1 MKKVLLVLTVFSLF
15 TSGLFA
21 SAARID
27 GMGLGAAS
35 WMVQDQYLAYKY
47 FPQMVSEYNNSA
59 VVEASNNTYGYV
71 DLSCLNGV
79 VGIIANSPSAS
90 VIAPAINSS
99 GAIYSM
105 GNFGFGITYGSSNTE
120 NLTGAITG
128 NSEGTYTSAHAY
140 NIGLEAGYTMDLK
153 KNMPFNIGL
162 NINIPSNYTVD
173 NDTKV
178 NGVTTAI
185 NQTGTMGVEAN
196 LDGRLA
202 LQNDMMANVNIGFVQ
217 ADKMILA
224 KTFTNAGV
232 MLTHTEDATNSTT
245 FNLQLG
251 GSKTVKVGTVDLYVG
266 AQPSL
271 GMTNSL
277 ESVKD
282 KFNNLNLNNN
292 GNTSSD
298 TNVSLPIFA
307 GVEGKVNDTWVLR
320 GGVNKSIWT
329 VDSLT
334 TVTKLA
340 NGNSTANTTVNT
352 TTSGSPAV
360 SLGITGVFGD
370 VTIDGDVSTG
380 ILMNGPYFIT
390 GNQSN
395 PFISQVALTYGWK

>member
-1 MKKVLLVLTVFSLF
+1 MKKVLLVLALFSLF
-15 TSGLFA
+15 ATGLFA

-27 GMGLGAAS
+27 GMGLGAAA

-90 VIAPAINSS
+90 VIAPAVNSS

-105 GNFGFGITYGSSNTE
+105 GNLGFGITYGSTNLE

-128 NSEGTYTSAHAY
+128 NSEGTYTSSHAY
-140 NIGLEAGYTMDLK
+140 NIGLDAGYTMDLK
-153 KNMPFNIGL
+153 KNMPLNIGL
-162 NINIPSNYTVD
+162 NINIPSNYSQD
-173 NDTKV
+173 NETKT

-185 NQTGTMGVEAN
+185 NKNGTTGVEAN

-202 LQNDMMANVNIGFVQ
+202 LQNDMLANVNIGLVQ
-217 ADKMILA
+217 SNNLIFAEG
-224 KTFTNAGV
+224 FTAAGV
-232 MLTHTEDATNSTT
+232 LNAHTEEATNSTT

-251 GSKTVKVGTVDLYVG
+251 GSKTVKVGTVDLFVG

-271 GMTNSL
+271 SMINSL
-277 ESVKD
+277 ESNKD
-282 KFNNLNLNNN
+282 IFNNAILAGN
-292 GNTSSD
+292 GNKSSE
-298 TNVSLPIFA
+298 TTVSLPIFA
-307 GVEGKVNDTWVLR
+307 GVEGKVNDTWVVR
-320 GGVNKSIWT
+320 GGVNKAIWT

-340 NGNSTANTTVNT
+340 NGNTATNNTINT

-395 PFISQVALTYGWK
+395 PFISQVALTYAWK